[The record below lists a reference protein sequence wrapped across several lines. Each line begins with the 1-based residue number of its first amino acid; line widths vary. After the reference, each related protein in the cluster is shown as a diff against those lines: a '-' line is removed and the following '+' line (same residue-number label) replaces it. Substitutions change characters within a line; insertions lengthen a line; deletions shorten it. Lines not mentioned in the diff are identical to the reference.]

1 MDLSNL
7 LLVSSLGKFE
17 LSQEGEDFDE
27 NLSNIF
33 IDKDY
38 KKVRYYLWDSG
49 KLVIKCKWQY
59 GYEKDLFTQKI

>member
-27 NLSNIF
+27 NFSN
-33 IDKDY
+33 
-38 KKVRYYLWDSG
+38 
-49 KLVIKCKWQY
+49 
-59 GYEKDLFTQKI
+59 LFTQKI